1 MNFIKNLFQQLI
13 RNEFLCRAVILE
25 DKTEADQTIKW
36 LFMKFIFWV
45 WPEGPTGYFFD
56 KNKNS
61 RKDLNT
67 YTSAQ
72 FSMLVQNMTLVLIQF
87 IFFMIEIYQVLA
99 KKT

>member
-1 MNFIKNLFQQLI
+1 M

-45 WPEGPTGYFFD
+45 LPEGATGYFFG

-67 YTSAQ
+67 YTSTQ